1 MAATD
6 TKKANPLSFEKGLKQ
21 LEELV
26 KKMESGEIELEKA
39 LEMYEEGVKLSRE
52 LERILTE
59 AEKKIELLS
68 RDGKIESFE
77 EEQPK
82 DNDKLPFK
90 S

>member
-1 MAATD
+1 MAATE
-6 TKKANPLSFEKGLKQ
+6 TKKTKQLSFEKGLKQ

-59 AEKKIELLS
+59 AEKKIEMLS
-68 RDGKIESFE
+68 REGKIESFE

-82 DNDKLPFK
+82 DNDKLPF
-90 S
+90 